1 MKLQLQPTASLTYRK
16 AEKTKI
22 TGLNVLKLLCAFFV
36 VHIHVDC
43 LYTDWVY
50 SIVHI
55 AVPIFFMISGYFLCD
70 DTGVIQTGHIKK
82 IIKHMIPVIIFVNL
96 IYFLYSLIPEP
107 YGHSCKLDQLSSPNT
122 WVLLIYP
129 GSSFFHPGWYLNA
142 YIIALCVIALLV
154 KLHCDKLLY
163 VWIFIG
169 LFINFA
175 FGALAFTWLD
185 NANATFL
192 GIEYSKISLI
202 P

>member
-1 MKLQLQPTASLTYRK
+1 MKLQLQPTATLTYRK

-96 IYFLYSLIPEP
+96 IYFLI
-107 YGHSCKLDQLSSPNT
+107 T
-122 WVLLIYP
+122 VR
-129 GSSFFHPGWYLNA
+129 
-142 YIIALCVIALLV
+142 
-154 KLHCDKLLY
+154 
-163 VWIFIG
+163 
-169 LFINFA
+169 
-175 FGALAFTWLD
+175 
-185 NANATFL
+185 
-192 GIEYSKISLI
+192 
-202 P
+202 